1 MKRKETVFFGV
12 CLAFFGFM
20 LYEALGQ
27 IGRGRAGEVGS
38 GFWPLLALSGCALLS
53 GVRFIYCLRREGRES
68 SRVPREEEQAS
79 GRPQVRHNAV
89 IFTMA
94 FFLAYLMAIP
104 WIGFILATLL
114 FVPSVSV
121 SLGERRWG
129 VLAVSPFVLTA
140 VIVAV
145 FAKFITIPFPRGAG
159 LFAEFSRLFY

>member
-1 MKRKETVFFGV
+1 M
-12 CLAFFGFM
+12 AFFGFM

-27 IGRGRAGEVGS
+27 IGRGRAGEIGS

-53 GVRFIYCLRREGRES
+53 GVRLIYCLRREGPES
-68 SRVPREEEQAS
+68 SDGRREKEQAS
-79 GRPQVRHNAV
+79 GTTQVRHNAV
-89 IFTMA
+89 LLTMVS
-94 FFLAYLMAIP
+94 FLAYLVAIP

-114 FVPSVSV
+114 FVPAVSA

-145 FAKFITIPFPRGAG
+145 FAKFITIPFPRGVG
-159 LFAEFSRLFY
+159 VFAAFSRLFY